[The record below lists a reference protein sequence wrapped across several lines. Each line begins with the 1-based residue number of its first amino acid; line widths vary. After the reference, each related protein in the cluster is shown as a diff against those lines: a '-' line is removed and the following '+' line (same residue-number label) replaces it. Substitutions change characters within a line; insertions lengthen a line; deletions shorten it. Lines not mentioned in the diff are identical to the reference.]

1 MDLIASVGKQRYREP
16 AGVVGGV
23 VEIVGG
29 PGDVVPECR
38 DVLNGLVEGGAFR
51 KVGVVHS
58 HVGADGHVLVAEA
71 DSNADR
77 GGRSGMQVARPYWIG
92 MRRRFRYALTAGFL
106 SSGAPAGLL
115 GIRLAKRH
123 EDDAVSLRQV
133 RTEIAADRAA
143 YVYVGGATAL
153 IFALFGYILGRQAD
167 QLAEL
172 SETDPLTGLL
182 NARGFSSRFSIEIQ
196 RTKRYR
202 QPLSLLFLDL
212 DGLKSINDRY
222 GHRSGSEALRQMA
235 AVIRS
240 ELRETDAASRWGG
253 DEFTI
258 LAPQTGAAAAMA
270 LAERI
275 RCRIAE
281 DGQAWPLTA
290 SVGIATHDA
299 GDYSVPADAALLMRA
314 ADMAMYDAKK
324 RGKNSVIAS
333 EVDPTE
339 DVAPA

>member
-1 MDLIASVGKQRYREP
+1 
-16 AGVVGGV
+16 
-23 VEIVGG
+23 
-29 PGDVVPECR
+29 
-38 DVLNGLVEGGAFR
+38 
-51 KVGVVHS
+51 
-58 HVGADGHVLVAEA
+58 
-71 DSNADR
+71 
-77 GGRSGMQVARPYWIG
+77 

-182 NARGFSSRFSIEIQ
+182 NARGFSSRFGIEIQ

-222 GHRSGSEALRQMA
+222 GHRAGSEALRQMA

-290 SVGIATHDA
+290 SVGIATHHA
-299 GDYSVPADAALLMRA
+299 GDYGAPADAALLMRA